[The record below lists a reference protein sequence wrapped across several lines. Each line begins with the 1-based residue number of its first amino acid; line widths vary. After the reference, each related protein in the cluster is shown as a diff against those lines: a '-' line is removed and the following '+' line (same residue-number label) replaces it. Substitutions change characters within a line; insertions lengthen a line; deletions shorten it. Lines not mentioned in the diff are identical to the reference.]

1 MPPDDARLA
10 TLENQVENHTR
21 IIENIDSSLREI
33 SRSLQLLA
41 KIEAHSESHSQQLER
56 IESETAKLE
65 DRVRNL
71 EDAANQNKWIT
82 RIAAT
87 ALFGL
92 LTAVGAK
99 ALAALGL
106 A

>member
-21 IIENIDSSLREI
+21 IIETIDGSLRDI

-41 KIEAHSESHSQQLER
+41 KIEAHSEAHSQQLER
-56 IESETAKLE
+56 IETETAKLE
-65 DRVRNL
+65 DRVRSL

-82 RIAAT
+82 RITAT